1 MDVNESGGRR
11 SSRPSKLSAKGLC
24 MAVQESV
31 GRAAA
36 KPMGKP
42 KLGKLARR
50 EEREF
55 YLFISLWIIGF
66 IAFDAGPILASF
78 AISFT
83 NWSMMTP
90 PNWTGLQNYQR
101 LIADPLFYTAMW
113 NSLYFGIGSVGLGLI
128 VSFLLALL
136 LNQKVLGI
144 SVFRTIFYLPSVVSG
159 IAVAILWIM
168 ILHQDFG
175 LINTVLSWFG
185 IKGPGWLVQP
195 QWAKP
200 ALILMSLWGAGGSMV
215 IYLAGLQSV
224 PQHLYEAASIDGA
237 GPWMKFWHVTV
248 PMMSPVIFYNLI
260 VGFIASLQG
269 FVLVLI
275 MTNGGPANATLMFG
289 LYIYRVAFQFF
300 QMGYASAL
308 AWILLVVIMAITAL
322 QFLGAKYWVFYE
334 GEAAR

>member
-1 MDVNESGGRR
+1 MQLQQSVERTGA
-11 SSRPSKLSAKGLC
+11 RP
-24 MAVQESV
+24 
-31 GRAAA
+31 
-36 KPMGKP
+36 
-42 KLGKLARR
+42 LGKVELGKQARR

-55 YLFISLWIIGF
+55 YLFILPWILGF
-66 IAFDAGPILASF
+66 FLFDAGPIVASF
-78 AISFT
+78 LVSLTDWSLISAPKWVGFA
-83 NWSMMTP
+83 
-90 PNWTGLQNYQR
+90 NYQTMAR
-101 LIADPLFYTAMW
+101 DQFFYTALW
-113 NSLYFGIGSVGLGLI
+113 NSIYFGVGSVGLGLI

-144 SVFRTIFYLPSVVSG
+144 SLFRTIFYLPSVVSG

-175 LINTVLSWFG
+175 LLNTALGWFG

-200 ALILMSLWGAGGSMV
+200 ALILMSLWGAGGAMV

-224 PQHLYEAASIDGA
+224 PQHLYEAAEIDGA
-237 GPWMKFWHVTV
+237 GPWGKFWNVTV

-275 MTNGGPANATLMFG
+275 MTNGGPANATLMIG
-289 LYIYRVAFQFF
+289 LYLYRQAFVNFN
-300 QMGYASAL
+300 MGYASAL
-308 AWILLVVIMAITAL
+308 AWVLLMVIMLFTMA
-322 QFLGAKYWVFYE
+322 QFYLSKYWVFYE
-334 GEAAR
+334 GEARR